1 MNALPFRIAAKIEIG
16 DGCWEWTAARNAGGY
31 GIVGIKTGCS
41 GLVRP
46 CGRRACLQCQRDR
59 MARVR
64 ELRKAQ
70 RVGA

>member
-1 MNALPFRIAAKIEIG
+1 MCVLLVGNPALM
-16 DGCWEWTAARNAGGY
+16 DGWGCCRR
-31 GIVGIKTGCS
+31 KTYN
-41 GLVRP
+41 GLWRDCCKHCNEPHHVRP